1 MFCRK
6 RVTKQYLKLITYKV
20 DKGLGYIMKKKERDF
35 LSKLK
40 LLGILKKIK
49 ISERPHLLKY
59 LNEDGVDILCEC
71 YKNIIFNDLKLKPKV
86 KKNLRKNLI
95 GKEREI
101 RLLANKRISN
111 KRRKKVIIQQGGNP
125 LGLILTTVIPILT
138 DILFGFKRK

>member
-1 MFCRK
+1 
-6 RVTKQYLKLITYKV
+6 
-20 DKGLGYIMKKKERDF
+20 MKKKEKDF

-40 LLGILKKIK
+40 LLGILKKIN
-49 ISERPHLLKY
+49 ITERPHLLKY
-59 LNEDGVDILCEC
+59 LNETGVDILCEC
-71 YKNIIFNDLKLKPKV
+71 YKNIIFNDLKLSPKV
-86 KKNLRKNLI
+86 KKNLRNSLL

-101 RLLANKRISN
+101 KLLANKKTPN